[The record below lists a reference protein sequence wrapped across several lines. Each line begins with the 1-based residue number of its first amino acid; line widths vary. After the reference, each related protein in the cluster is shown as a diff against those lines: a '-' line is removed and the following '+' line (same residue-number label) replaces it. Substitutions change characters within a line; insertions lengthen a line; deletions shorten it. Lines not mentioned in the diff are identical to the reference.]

1 MSKQLRVPS
10 RWLAGWLVGA
20 SLLGAC
26 AGPEDTASAG
36 GAQVAAPDTVEA
48 GNISVSLSVPKAA
61 LSAREDVL
69 ISVTLRNEGSRAA
82 RLLKWHTPAE
92 DVEEALFDVTV
103 DGQAVAFAGPHY
115 KRPAPG
121 PSDYLILAPGESLT
135 RTVSLS
141 AFYDMSRTGNYRVRY
156 AAELHGGQVSAFRSN
171 DVALWVEG
179 RESAL
184 REAAAA
190 PGSTTTL
197 GAVTYSRC
205 SSTQQSTALQALNAA
220 TNMANDSVTFLN
232 GTPSGTPRYTTW
244 FGAYTSSG
252 WNTAKTHFVAIKDA
266 LDTKPI
272 TIDCSCKKT
281 YYAYVYPAQPYKIY
295 VCKAFWS
302 APLTGTDSKGGTL
315 IHELSH
321 FNVVAGT
328 DDYVYGQS
336 GAKSLAS
343 SNPTQA
349 LGNADNHEYFAENT
363 PFLQ

>member
-1 MSKQLRVPS
+1 MSKQLRVSS

-26 AGPEDTASAG
+26 AAPEDPAPAG
-36 GAQVAAPDTVEA
+36 DSQVAAPETAEA

-61 LSAREDVL
+61 LSAREAVL
-69 ISVTLRNEGSRAA
+69 VSVTLRNDGPRAA

-103 DGQAVAFAGPHY
+103 DGEAVAFLGPHY
-115 KRPAPG
+115 KRPAPQEA
-121 PSDYLILAPGESLT
+121 DYLTLAPGESLT
-135 RTVSLS
+135 RTVALS
-141 AFYDMSRTGNYRVRY
+141 DFYDLSRTGSYRVSY
-156 AAELHGGQVSAFRSN
+156 AAQPHGAVAAFHSN
-171 DVALWVEG
+171 AVEVWAEG
-179 RESAL
+179 RANVL

-190 PGSTTTL
+190 PGGTTTL
-197 GAVTYSRC
+197 GAVTFSGRC
-205 SSTQQSTALQALNAA
+205 DATQQSTLLQALNAA
-220 TNMANDSVTFLN
+220 STMANGANTYLA

-244 FGAYTSSG
+244 FGAFSSSG

-272 TIDCSCKKT
+272 TIDCGCKKT

-321 FNVVAGT
+321 FNAVAGT

-336 GAKSLAS
+336 GAKSLAI